1 MRIKSDYTY
10 GIVVRVESNDI
21 YGSWLIT
28 AEHFS
33 SVHWKKNVH
42 GAMSFPVLPW
52 VTRSQTNLI
61 LNNAL
66 WVGKFSIVS
75 VCFRDAQHFLLS
87 WC

>member
-33 SVHWKKNVH
+33 SV
-42 GAMSFPVLPW
+42 
-52 VTRSQTNLI
+52 Q
-61 LNNAL
+61 
-66 WVGKFSIVS
+66 
-75 VCFRDAQHFLLS
+75 
-87 WC
+87 